1 MLDDV
6 VTGATQSGRGDR
18 CTQSRPTEDDHA
30 SRAWIRLVAQ
40 IRPAQVAGE
49 DDVAAEQ
56 APGERAKDSSD
67 TRKASRSGVSGGV
80 ARGEGAERDRVAVV
94 EALRLVVVR
103 SVLIALLGDVG
114 GRARRGSL
122 CRGPRARPVGP
133 AHLVKA
139 VTDDAVTRGS
149 RVRPRLESRGTSA

>member
-67 TRKASRSGVSGGV
+67 TRKASRSGVCPEV
-80 ARGEGAERDRVAVV
+80 WRAV
-94 EALRLVVVR
+94 
-103 SVLIALLGDVG
+103 
-114 GRARRGSL
+114 RAPSAIGSPSWRRCASSSF
-122 CRGPRARPVGP
+122 
-133 AHLVKA
+133 
-139 VTDDAVTRGS
+139 DQS
-149 RVRPRLESRGTSA
+149 